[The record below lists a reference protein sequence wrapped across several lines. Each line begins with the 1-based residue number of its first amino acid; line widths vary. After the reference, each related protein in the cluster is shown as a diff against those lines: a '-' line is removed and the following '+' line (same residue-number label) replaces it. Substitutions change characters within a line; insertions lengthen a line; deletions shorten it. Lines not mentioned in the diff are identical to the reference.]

1 MRSKVFREHAPFV
14 YFLLD
19 GLLVRFTPR
28 ALEQAATRSWV
39 LLGGRSSSCVF
50 FHVAATAPFAAR
62 ALVPRQIYG
71 RPRGTFSEPETLTRA
86 KLHVFINLC
95 HVQNRII
102 AWHVDIYY
110 PLRPPGSTKHP
121 FKILAVV
128 E

>member
-50 FHVAATAPFAAR
+50 FHVAATAPF
-62 ALVPRQIYG
+62 G
-71 RPRGTFSEPETLTRA
+71 RYKGDHVVLFLIQKLSRGQN
-86 KLHVFINLC
+86 FIL
-95 HVQNRII
+95 
-102 AWHVDIYY
+102 Y
-110 PLRPPGSTKHP
+110 
-121 FKILAVV
+121 
-128 E
+128 